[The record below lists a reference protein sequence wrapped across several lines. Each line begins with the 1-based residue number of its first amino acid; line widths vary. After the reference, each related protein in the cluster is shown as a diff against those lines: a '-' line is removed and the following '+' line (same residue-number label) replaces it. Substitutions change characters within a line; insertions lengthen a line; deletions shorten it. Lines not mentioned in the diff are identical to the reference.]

1 MTVSINNNQAALQ
14 ALQSLNQ
21 SLSDA
26 QDANNQVSTGH
37 RIDKPSDNAAVW
49 GLAQRLRSDQS
60 SLQAVTDS
68 LNRATSIIGVANTA
82 GLTVSDL
89 LNQLKSKAVAATDPS
104 LDATARTAY
113 NNDFRALIQQLT
125 QAVSSAT
132 FSGSNLIDGSIAVPG
147 LKFISDATNTSFIT
161 VTPQPMALG
170 SANVTF
176 TAGADISTVT
186 RASTFL
192 TLINSSI
199 ANVTTS
205 LGKLGSQTTAINLR
219 IAYISRLSDSL
230 AQGVSNLVDADIAKE
245 SSALQALQV
254 KQQLST
260 QSLSIANSRP
270 QIILSLFK

>member
-1 MTVSINNNQAALQ
+1 MTVSINNNQSAIL

-21 SLSDA
+21 SMSDA
-26 QDANNQVSTGH
+26 QDANNRVSTGR

-60 SLQAVTDS
+60 SLQSVTDS
-68 LNRATSIIGVANTA
+68 LNRAVSIIGVANTA
-82 GLTVSDL
+82 GATVSDL
-89 LNQLKSKAVAATDPS
+89 LNQLKSKAVSATDPS

-113 NNDFRALIQQLT
+113 NNDFKALLQQLT
-125 QAVSSAT
+125 QAVSSAV

-161 VTPQPMALG
+161 ITPQPMALG
-170 SANVTF
+170 STNVTL
-176 TAGADISTVT
+176 TAGADILTVT
-186 RASTFL
+186 RASAFL
-192 TLINSSI
+192 TMINSSI
-199 ANVTTS
+199 NNVTMA
-205 LGKLGSQTTAINLR
+205 LGKLGSQTTALNLR
-219 IAYISRLSDSL
+219 VAYIGRLSDSL

-254 KQQLST
+254 KQQLGA

-270 QIILSLFK
+270 QVILSLFK

>member
-176 TAGADISTVT
+176 TAFGGDPRDLTSVRCSLRSFCTSTMVSS
-186 RASTFL
+186 RERLASATEASACAANL
-192 TLINSSI
+192 DASSYC
-199 ANVTTS
+199 S
-205 LGKLGSQTTAINLR
+205 
-219 IAYISRLSDSL
+219 
-230 AQGVSNLVDADIAKE
+230 
-245 SSALQALQV
+245 
-254 KQQLST
+254 
-260 QSLSIANSRP
+260 
-270 QIILSLFK
+270 